1 MKRIALIL
9 MLLAIAVT
17 MAAAQQRSRLVQSL
31 SYSGVELK
39 LGDPEE
45 ATIQQLRKLFTLKGA
60 METLKNQ
67 GSCAV
72 DSGSVQEPN
81 YLNQSGSVICG
92 NKSVQVTATE
102 SSQLPNKTTVNVYE
116 WLIDFSPN

>member
-1 MKRIALIL
+1 MSKKHSKESVGVITFHTGKLVSAYRDWTPNDPSAYALVV
-9 MLLAIAVT
+9 A
-17 MAAAQQRSRLVQSL
+17 
-31 SYSGVELK
+31 
-39 LGDPEE
+39 
-45 ATIQQLRKLFTLKGA
+45 LKGA

-81 YLNQSGSVICG
+81 HLVQSGSVICG

-102 SSQLPNKTTVNVYE
+102 SSELPNKTTVNVFE
-116 WLIDFSPN
+116 WLIDVSPN